1 MLTYVIFILLIY
13 FGFSCGVLEGVIVTL
28 LSLGFLVYKLMP
40 TIWSMLGTRAYNSD
54 DMAGTQK
61 YYDKAVD
68 SGRASA
74 NIYTS
79 YVLMLMRMGEIGKA
93 KKIATNAI
101 ASPKLKKAEK
111 YVLKEYRTLIYYKE
125 GNTEEALNDAKEI
138 FDAYKNT
145 TIYSLLGYLM
155 LACDEPIDETFKFC
169 LEAYD
174 FNSDDRDIV
183 DNLALAYYKKGELD
197 KAKEYADKLLEMSPS
212 FVEAHYHS
220 ALIAKAMGDI
230 KGAKAHLDGIDECIR
245 TALTTVSEEE
255 IESLKAT
262 L

>member
-1 MLTYVIFILLIY
+1 MLTYVILIILIY
-13 FGFSCGVLEGVIVTL
+13 FGFSYGVLEGSIITLIV
-28 LSLGFLVYKLMP
+28 LGFTIYKALP
-40 TIWSMLGTRAYNSD
+40 TVWSMLGSRAYNSD
-54 DMAGTQK
+54 DMKNTQK
-61 YYDKAVD
+61 YYDKAVG

-79 YVLMLMRMGEIGKA
+79 YVLMLMRMGELQKA
-93 KKIATNAI
+93 YKIVSEAL
-101 ASPKLKKAEK
+101 ASPKLKKLDK
-111 YVLKEYRTLIYYKE
+111 YVLKEYRTLIYFKQ
-125 GNTEEALNDAKEI
+125 GNAEEALSDAKEI
-138 FDAYKNT
+138 FESYKNT

-155 LACDEPIDETFKFC
+155 LACDEPIDETLEFC

-183 DNLALAYYKKGELD
+183 DNLALAYYKKGELQ
-197 KAKEYADKLLEMSPS
+197 KAKELADALLEMSPS

-220 ALIAKAMGDI
+220 ALIAKAMGNTEA
-230 KGAKAHLDGIDECIR
+230 AKAHLAGIDDCIR

-255 IESLKAT
+255 IESLKAS